1 MRTFG
6 VHKEILIAVDAH
18 AVENL
23 LNGALSAVCSNC

>member
-23 LNGALSAVCSNC
+23 LYLQFALTVRC